1 MGSPRQGN
9 RGHLEGKENWNPD
22 CLLGFEPAKGR
33 FVILQSK
40 EFIEGDVN
48 ILRSMYLRSR
58 RRKAEGVMGGGRE
71 ARGGKVGRWEVLGWI
86 EGGIL
91 GRGRQVGRLLGI

>member
-1 MGSPRQGN
+1 
-9 RGHLEGKENWNPD
+9 
-22 CLLGFEPAKGR
+22 
-33 FVILQSK
+33 
-40 EFIEGDVN
+40 
-48 ILRSMYLRSR
+48 
-58 RRKAEGVMGGGRE
+58 MGGGRE